1 MATERHYDPLRNPQ
15 VDYERADLSVRGILM
30 FLVGLILC
38 GVFIELVVWGMFR
51 FMAKSDVLFPQ
62 PQRNPMMSTQRAVPE
77 TAKGSVMQNF
87 PPVNLSVF
95 PEPRLQVNDAADMSR
110 FLNMEQEILN
120 PEQPFTDST
129 GTVHIPISQ
138 AMKLVEQRGLPV
150 RPSAP
155 PGDVNTQ
162 NETGPVQ
169 GQQ

>member
-1 MATERHYDPLRNPQ
+1 
-15 VDYERADLSVRGILM
+15 
-30 FLVGLILC
+30 
-38 GVFIELVVWGMFR
+38 
-51 FMAKSDVLFPQ
+51 
-62 PQRNPMMSTQRAVPE
+62 
-77 TAKGSVMQNF
+77 MQNF

-95 PEPRLQVNDAADMSR
+95 PEPRLQVNDAVDMSR

-155 PGDVNTQ
+155 PDDVNTQ
-162 NETGPVQ
+162 NETGPAQ